1 METSKLTL
9 GRLIFSVVY
18 FGILGFILVYAGMLG
33 VLIATAGL
41 WLFLAVFV
49 APIDRHPWEASRFVI
64 SLLVAWLLDLFLFK
78 IVVTNAPES
87 YRHLVPGVIVASILG
102 GYVSWR
108 LCVNAVEVDARNAE
122 SSDPESTNQFKWVG
136 GFLAAI
142 FVMVNVIS
150 PIVYHYMPV
159 RWSQAI
165 NFSSLMDNDPSNSLP
180 GSAPN
185 P

>member
-9 GRLIFSVVY
+9 GRLIFLIA
-18 FGILGFILVYAGMLG
+18 FLGILGLALVYGGMLG
-33 VLIATAGL
+33 VLFATASL
-41 WLFLAVFV
+41 WLFFVVFM
-49 APIDRHPWEASRFVI
+49 APMDRAPWEASRFVI

-87 YRHLVPGVIVASILG
+87 YRHLVPGIIVVSILG
-102 GYVSWR
+102 GYLSWR
-108 LCVNAVEVDARNAE
+108 LCLNAVEVNARNAE
-122 SSDPESTNQFKWVG
+122 SSDPESTNPFKWFG
-136 GFLAAI
+136 GFLVAI
-142 FVMVNVIS
+142 FVMANVIS
-150 PIVYHYMPV
+150 PIMYHYMPV

-165 NFSSLMDNDPSNSLP
+165 NFSGLMDDDSSDNLP